1 MKQTQLRKLKTAPTG
16 AHSMHACKLD
26 VMHESV
32 QAKNGPKLQVHT
44 YAKVQSTPSAGT
56 LKPWGAWGCLQDR
69 GCLQGWG

>member
-1 MKQTQLRKLKTAPTG
+1 
-16 AHSMHACKLD
+16 MHACKLD